1 MNESFICLQ
10 REIHIKNWLVMKLLL
25 WDNPEGQGGEGSSGW
40 GTHMYTCGRFMLIY
54 GKKHH
59 NIAKQL
65 FSN

>member
-1 MNESFICLQ
+1 
-10 REIHIKNWLVMKLLL
+10 MKQGLKAAAPGR
-25 WDNPEGQGGEGSSGW
+25 PEGQGGEGSSGW

-54 GKKHH
+54 GKKNH